1 MTNNSCNFEVERVAL
16 DDLGIDAGQ
25 KLGMVIVQPDY
36 ELVPDG
42 TVPFRISE
50 NYREPQKSLIEKAF
64 QIRSIESQ
72 ERNVSIPFIVFPEA
86 SIPVCSPD
94 VLDYIRQQMEQAQG
108 ELIFIGGLEGLSPQK
123 AGEVVNRFAVTTRP
137 VFTAGTFVNLCV
149 IVVKSSNGQ
158 LSWHFQA
165 KLRPSQ
171 WEQQRNMA
179 LGHRILHFVAPRI
192 AFLCQ
197 ICFDHTAADG
207 EEILNITMC
216 RQLIDKARPNAATLD
231 FVFVPQYNP
240 MPQAPIVRQNRSR
253 LLNYTDRALNTI
265 MTTVI
270 VVNKAA
276 ETQESSE
283 YGRSGFHYRA
293 GRWQISNTDV
303 GPKGYE
309 LYGPED
315 VTSAIFRKRTQ
326 SIHVATLVPPSYNIG
341 NSGNPRR
348 PLENP
353 RSYLIGDGC
362 DSTRCSC
369 LPGTTLS
376 IGTFVECDCLP
387 CRLRDTAIT
396 MLPAKDGNGRWQ
408 CSDASQN
415 QLLEQHYKKIRE
427 DLLML
432 GASRA
437 RELVDLLLSMHS
449 TDNCNPNN
457 PDLWTS
463 PQSEALTEFLS
474 VLSILAELQPVNFN
488 ISSQWTAR
496 LGESFSVVLIDGLNQ
511 KFSDEMEF
519 SYKKRFEENYYNPET
534 RMKPVLFVA
543 LRSRGQMQPPVKP
556 TWFDFTIPQDQN
568 RLGDEDSFTKPL
580 QLRFYICQG
589 GLFDEARRAATI
601 KDYLKREL
609 RCCLG

>member
-1 MTNNSCNFEVERVAL
+1 MTNSNYNFEVERIAL
-16 DDLGIDAGQ
+16 DDLEIDAGQ
-25 KLGMVIVQPDY
+25 RLGMVIVQPDY
-36 ELVPDG
+36 ELIPDG

-50 NYREPQKSLIEKAF
+50 DYREPQKSLIEKAF

-72 ERNVSIPFIVFPEA
+72 ERNVLIPFIVFPEA

-108 ELIFIGGLEGLSPQK
+108 ELIFIGGLEGLSPQQAEEVANK
-123 AGEVVNRFAVTTRP
+123 FAGATSP
-137 VFTAGTFVNLCV
+137 VFTTGTFVNLCV

-171 WEQQRNMA
+171 WEQRRNMA
-179 LGHRILHFVAPRI
+179 LGHRILHFVAPRV

-216 RQLIDKARPNAATLD
+216 RQLIDKAQPDAATLD

-240 MPQAPIVRQNRSR
+240 LPQAPIVRQNRNH
-253 LLNYTDRALNTI
+253 LLNYQDRAIKTD
-265 MTTVI
+265 MTSVI

-276 ETQESSE
+276 STQESSE

-293 GRWQISNTDV
+293 GRWQISTTDV

-309 LYGPED
+309 LYDSED

-341 NSGNPRR
+341 NSGNQRQ

-353 RSYLIGDGC
+353 RSYLIRDGC
-362 DSTRCSC
+362 DATRCSC
-369 LPGTTLS
+369 LPGTILP

-387 CRLRDTAIT
+387 CKLRDTAIT
-396 MLPAKDGNGRWQ
+396 MLPAKDENGRWQ

-415 QLLEQHYKKIRE
+415 QLLEQHYKMIRE
-427 DLLML
+427 NLLML

-437 RELVDLLLSMHS
+437 CELVDLLLSMHS

-488 ISSQWTAR
+488 ALPQWTSR
-496 LGESFSVVLIDGLNQ
+496 LGESFSVALIDGVNQ
-511 KFSDEMEF
+511 ENWAEMEL
-519 SYKKRFEENYYNPET
+519 SYRKRFEEYYYNPNA

-543 LRSRGQMQPPVKP
+543 MRSRGQVQPLVKLS
-556 TWFDFTIPQDQN
+556 WIDFTVPQDIN
-568 RLGDEDSFTKPL
+568 IIDDKDSYTRAAP
-580 QLRFYICQG
+580 LRFYVCQG
-589 GLFDEARRAATI
+589 GLFDEARRATII
-601 KDYLKREL
+601 KDFLNNEM
-609 RCCLG
+609 RCFLG

>member
-1 MTNNSCNFEVERVAL
+1 MTNSNCDFEVERIAL

-25 KLGMVIVQPDY
+25 RLGMVIVQPDY
-36 ELVPDG
+36 ELIPDG

-64 QIRSIESQ
+64 QIRSVESQ
-72 ERNVSIPFIVFPEA
+72 ERNMSIPFIVFPEA
-86 SIPVCSPD
+86 SIPVFGPD
-94 VLDYIRQQMEQAQG
+94 VLDYIRQQMEHAQG
-108 ELIFIGGLEGLSPQK
+108 ELIFIGGLEGLSPQQAEEVANK
-123 AGEVVNRFAVTTRP
+123 FAGATSP
-137 VFTAGTFVNLCV
+137 VFTTGTFVNLCV

-171 WEQQRNMA
+171 WEQPRNMA

-197 ICFDHTAADG
+197 ICFDHMAADG

-216 RQLIDKARPNAATLD
+216 RQLIDKAQSNAATLD

-240 MPQAPIVRQNRSR
+240 SPQAPIMRQNRNH
-253 LLNYTDRALNTI
+253 LLNYQNRAIKND
-265 MTTVI
+265 MTSIIVI
-270 VVNKAA
+270 NKAA
-276 ETQESSE
+276 STQESPE
-283 YGRSGFHYRA
+283 YGRSGFHYRS
-293 GRWQISNTDV
+293 GRWKISPTDV

-309 LYGPED
+309 LYDSEG

-326 SIHVATLVPPSYNIG
+326 SIHVATLVPPSYNVG
-341 NSGNPRR
+341 NSGNQRQ

-353 RSYLIGDGC
+353 RSYLIRDGC
-362 DSTRCSC
+362 DATRCSC
-369 LPGTTLS
+369 LPGTTLP

-387 CRLRDTAIT
+387 CKLRDTAIT

-415 QLLEQHYKKIRE
+415 QLLKRHYKMIRE
-427 DLLML
+427 DMLML

-449 TDNCNPNN
+449 TYNCNPNN

-488 ISSQWTAR
+488 ISPQWTAR

-511 KFSDEMEF
+511 KYSDEMEF
-519 SYKKRFEENYYNPET
+519 SYKKRFEGNYYNPET

-543 LRSRGQMQPPVKP
+543 LRSRGQVQPRVKLS
-556 TWFDFTIPQDQN
+556 WLEFTVPKDMN
-568 RLGDEDSFTKPL
+568 RLGDEDSYTRPA
-580 QLRFYICQG
+580 QLWFYVCQG
-589 GLFDEARRAATI
+589 GLFDEARHATI
-601 KDYLKREL
+601 IKDFLESEM
-609 RCCLG
+609 RCFLG